1 MKPSLI
7 PGLLGASLALFG
19 SPAFAQQDAPAAKKK
34 QQRVV
39 IKEQSKANEELLKKA
54 AELSAKAS
62 ELAAAGDSQAAAR
75 AAAKA
80 AALLQEANQS
90 KQNQAQRQ
98 RIRIE
103 REKANED
110 RRLAEETRRAYE
122 RAIVIEAEKAHQ
134 HAHDHAHQHGEDVE
148 KEVRIRIERA
158 HEAMDR
164 AHAEMEEHRVHIEN
178 LHERMALLNLEEGDH
193 QIWVTPQI
201 EELADGQLN
210 LRIATELEKLNELDV
225 LHTDLA
231 DAQAELR
238 VRLGELHG
246 LEGKEGAMIKLQGLA
261 DLQDLGEVVQL
272 GDLAELGELAAIGK
286 WVEKGDM
293 GEFEVNIERLADI
306 ESMMPG
312 LLELQGN
319 AQAYALALPG
329 GQHGIQGWVQKGS
342 DCEGDCDCECE
353 EADVQVRAFAFPG
366 GQGHAKYLTLP
377 EGKVQFGWSTEAPK
391 AFSPQGNHFFH
402 HGGDGEHEVHV
413 FRSGEGGEIE
423 IHGGNG
429 HQTIIIEGRVIMN
442 GQPAQGFEWNAQA
455 PQVEGR
461 YLFETDVNVQPKA
474 LFVPQPPKAPKAPKA
489 PQAPKAP
496 KAPLATPRVR
506 FHGPEG
512 EARVLQGR
520 IVPGEAVDVF
530 ETEDGQEVRV
540 RSMARPQPK
549 DASAPAPSKARTEDM
564 QKLVEEMRA
573 EMEALRQELSDL
585 RRQMKDDPLVQAQ
598 RRKSTERNALAV
610 NPVAAVSD
618 RRRAGLDR

>member
-80 AALLQEANQS
+80 SALLQEAANSQ
-90 KQNQAQRQ
+90 QNKEERQ

-103 REKANED
+103 REKTRED
-110 RRLAEETRRAYE
+110 RRLAEETRRDYE
-122 RAIVIEAEKAHQ
+122 RALVIEGEKAHQ
-134 HAHDHAHQHGEDVE
+134 HGHDHDHDHNHQHGEDVE
-148 KEVRIRIERA
+148 KEVRVRIERA

-178 LHERMALLNLEEGDH
+178 LHERMALLDLEEGDH

-210 LRIATELEKLNELDV
+210 LRIATELEELNELDV

-238 VRLGELHG
+238 VRLGELHEH
-246 LEGKEGAMIKLQGLA
+246 EGMEGAVIKLQGLA
-261 DLQDLGEVVQL
+261 DLQDLGEYVQ
-272 GDLAELGELAAIGK
+272 LGELAAVGEWAEMGDVAK
-286 WVEKGDM
+286 WVEVGDL
-293 GEFEVNIERLADI
+293 GEFEVNIERLADV
-306 ESMMPG
+306 ESMLPG
-312 LLELQGN
+312 LLELHGN
-319 AQAYALALPG
+319 AEAYALALPG
-329 GQHGIQGWVQKGS
+329 GQHGIQGWVQKDS
-342 DCEGDCDCECE
+342 DCEGECDCECE
-353 EADVQVRAFAFPG
+353 ERELQVQAYAFPG
-366 GQGHAKYLTLP
+366 GQGHARFFTAP
-377 EGKVQFGWSTEAPK
+377 EANVEFGWSTEAPK
-391 AFSPQGNHFFH
+391 AFSQQGNRFFH

-442 GQPAQGFEWNAQA
+442 GQPMRGFEWNTEA
-455 PQVEGR
+455 PTAEGR
-461 YLFETDVNVQPKA
+461 YLFETDVNVQPHA
-474 LFVPQPPKAPKAPKA
+474 LFVPQPPK
-489 PQAPKAP
+489 APKAP

-506 FHGPEG
+506 FHGQDG

-520 IVPGEAVDVF
+520 IVPGEDVNIF

-540 RSMARPQPK
+540 RTMVRPQPK
-549 DASAPAPSKARTEDM
+549 DASAPAPSKAGKEDM

-610 NPVAAVSD
+610 NPVAALSD